1 RSWKSAQAEVE
12 FFPDETTNIAYNAL
26 DRHLGTIVENRPA
39 MIWISEKTTKTFTF
53 GDLSKKTNQFANV
66 LKKIGVQ
73 KGDRVFMFLPRIPE
87 LYISFLGTLKLGA
100 IAGNMFAAFGYEA
113 LEDRLKDSGAK
124 VLVTNKE
131 LLERVNKIRNNL
143 PELKYIFLV
152 DQDSAA
158 GVGEPISPFK
168 EVGGKAAE
176 LNFQQEMNS
185 ALETFEV

>member
-1 RSWKSAQAEVE
+1 
-12 FFPDETTNIAYNAL
+12 
-26 DRHLGTIVENRPA
+26 
-39 MIWISEKTTKTFTF
+39 
-53 GDLSKKTNQFANV
+53 
-66 LKKIGVQ
+66 
-73 KGDRVFMFLPRIPE
+73 
-87 LYISFLGTLKLGA
+87 
-100 IAGNMFAAFGYEA
+100 
-113 LEDRLKDSGAK
+113 K

-185 ALETFEV
+185 ALETFEVAHMNPEDPSYILYTSGTTGKPKGVVHTHGDIVQQHLTTKWILDLHPEDIYWCTADPGWVTGVVYGIIGPWSNGITQIVFDGRFDPDLWYGIIE